1 LSKYSGTIAEGSK
14 QRLLRQIV
22 SELGLVSMR
31 YVELRSVDNLITVIF
46 RPPTIDRHGNL
57 IHETIATWAKIISR
71 EAIQIARENNI
82 DLSIADEADDRL
94 YPCLKPYYQT
104 VISLLSEENVDVET
118 IAPIDRVHFFV
129 TQGTKAIGNTLYFRQ
144 SKLSWLL
151 GNEERDTEQNEVE
164 EAGEVETTG
173 SFVLDVVGRV
183 LVFLQKGQAMDLLM
197 SLSPEEALKVCGYA
211 GSILAEAYK
220 DDKDTV
226 EQPIVNYAIERD
238 AIEELREKGLNLPD
252 FAE

>member
-1 LSKYSGTIAEGSK
+1 
-14 QRLLRQIV
+14 
-22 SELGLVSMR
+22 MR
-31 YVELRSVDNLITVIF
+31 YVELRSVDDSIIVIF

-71 EAIQIARENNI
+71 EALRIARENNI
-82 DLSIADEADDRL
+82 DLSIAQDADDRL
-94 YPCLKPYYQT
+94 YPTLKPYYQT
-104 VISLLSEENVDVET
+104 VISLLGGKSVDVET
-118 IAPIDRVHFFV
+118 IAPTDRVHFFV
-129 TQGTKAIGNTLYFRQ
+129 TQGTKTIGETLYFRQ

-151 GNEERDTEQNEVE
+151 GNEERETEQIEVE
-164 EAGEVETTG
+164 EPEKVETTG
-173 SFVLDVVGRV
+173 EFILDVIGRV
-183 LVFLQKGQAMDLLM
+183 LVFLQKGQAIDLLM
-197 SLSPEEALKVCGYA
+197 SLSPEESLKVCGYA

-226 EQPIVNYAIERD
+226 EQPIVNYAIERE